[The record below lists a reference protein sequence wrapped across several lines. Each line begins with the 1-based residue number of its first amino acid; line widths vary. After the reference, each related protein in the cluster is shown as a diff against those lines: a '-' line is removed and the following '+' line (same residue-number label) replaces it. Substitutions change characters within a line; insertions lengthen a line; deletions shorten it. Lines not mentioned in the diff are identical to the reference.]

1 VRQEACLLSLSK
13 SSRGSGGVVVGLPCR
28 EAAMGGTQ
36 YTCRAAASASCN
48 CHASISCSTP
58 PLPEFLLIIS
68 DGRRRSLVNHLGTP
82 LLLSRNTQT
91 QRAHVGLAFQREFRI
106 RWTKEGRLRMVG
118 RWISPFFSACT
129 RYVQYIPEPR
139 LPAGLIRL
147 SQGLPSVSIPAAKL
161 TSPAS

>member
-1 VRQEACLLSLSK
+1 M
-13 SSRGSGGVVVGLPCR
+13 VVGLPCR

-58 PLPEFLLIIS
+58 LPLPLPEFLLIIS

-82 LLLSRNTQT
+82 LLLSRSTQT
-91 QRAHVGLAFQREFRI
+91 QRAHVGLAFQRELKNSVDERGKTEDGREVDFAVLLGLYERGKVCTVRTGTEAS
-106 RWTKEGRLRMVG
+106 RW
-118 RWISPFFSACT
+118 
-129 RYVQYIPEPR
+129 PR
-139 LPAGLIRL
+139 PTI